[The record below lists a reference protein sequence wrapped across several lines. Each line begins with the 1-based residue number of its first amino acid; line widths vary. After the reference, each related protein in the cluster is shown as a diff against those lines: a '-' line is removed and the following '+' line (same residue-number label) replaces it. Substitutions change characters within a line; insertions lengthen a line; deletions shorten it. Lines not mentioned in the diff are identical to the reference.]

1 MSMKIT
7 LMACLIAATG
17 ILNAEICVKNGEK
30 VAFMGDSIT
39 QQGNGRPTGYVNLV
53 MKALEYCGVNAKKIP
68 AGIGGHKSVQMNARL
83 QRDVLDKKPQW
94 MTFSCGVNDVWHGKN
109 GVPLEKYKV
118 LVSEIFDKCAAE
130 GVNVIV
136 LTATMISENPEA
148 QNNQL
153 LKPYNEWLRSE
164 AKKRNLRLADLNADM
179 HAMLAQIRKTDSTPG
194 NKLTC
199 DGVHMAFPGDC
210 MMAWGVLRAMGVDES
225 KKDEIFALF
234 NKQPGACKIQV
245 SLSYEEYNAI
255 QDKAKSAG
263 LDVQTYVRK
272 LLGL

>member
-1 MSMKIT
+1 MKIT

-30 VAFMGDSIT
+30 VVFMGDSIT
-39 QQGNGRPTGYVNLV
+39 QQGNSRPAGYVNLV
-53 MKALEYCGVNAKKIP
+53 MKALEYCGVNAEKIP

-148 QNNQL
+148 KNNQL

-179 HAMLAQIRKTDSTPG
+179 QAMLAQIRKTDSTPG
-194 NKLTC
+194 HKLTS

-234 NKQPGACKIQV
+234 NKLPSAYNIPV

-255 QDKAKSAG
+255 KDKAKSAG
-263 LDVQTYVRK
+263 LDVKTYVRK